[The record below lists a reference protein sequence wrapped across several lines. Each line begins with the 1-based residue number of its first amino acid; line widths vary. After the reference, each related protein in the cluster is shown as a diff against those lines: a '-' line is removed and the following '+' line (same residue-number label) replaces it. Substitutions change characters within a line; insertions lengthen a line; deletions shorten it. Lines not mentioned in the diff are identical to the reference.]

1 MRREKFNFKV
11 HSICRSSLPIIGVKV
26 IKKKN
31 NKTIKQRGV
40 RIAIKDK

>member
-26 IKKKN
+26 IKKK
-31 NKTIKQRGV
+31 KQQNDQAKRSKNSYKG
-40 RIAIKDK
+40 

>member
-26 IKKKN
+26 IKKKQQN
-31 NKTIKQRGV
+31 DQAKRSKNSYKG
-40 RIAIKDK
+40 